1 MDGTPMVL
9 DLCDETHDVM
19 IVMMVVDGGGGGG
32 GSSGG
37 VFYDLLFSLMESVI
51 SVGVDIP

>member
-1 MDGTPMVL
+1 MGTPMVL

-19 IVMMVVDGGGGGG
+19 MVVDGGG

-37 VFYDLLFSLMESVI
+37 VFYGLLFF
-51 SVGVDIP
+51 IPLP

>member
-19 IVMMVVDGGGGGG
+19 IVMMVVGGGGGGG

-37 VFYDLLFSLMESVI
+37 VFYGFLFS
-51 SVGVDIP
+51 IPLP

>member
-1 MDGTPMVL
+1 MVL

-19 IVMMVVDGGGGGG
+19 MVVDGGG

-37 VFYDLLFSLMESVI
+37 VFYGLLFS
-51 SVGVDIP
+51 IPLP

>member
-1 MDGTPMVL
+1 MVL

-19 IVMMVVDGGGGGG
+19 MVVDGGGG

-37 VFYDLLFSLMESVI
+37 VFYGFLFS
-51 SVGVDIP
+51 IPLP

>member
-32 GSSGG
+32 GSNG
-37 VFYDLLFSLMESVI
+37 VFYKFLFS
-51 SVGVDIP
+51 IPLP

>member
-19 IVMMVVDGGGGGG
+19 MVVDGGGGGG
-32 GSSGG
+32 SGG
-37 VFYDLLFSLMESVI
+37 VLYNRLFS
-51 SVGVDIP
+51 IPLP

>member
-19 IVMMVVDGGGGGG
+19 MIVDGGGDG
-32 GSSGG
+32 SGG
-37 VFYDLLFSLMESVI
+37 AFYNLLFSILL
-51 SVGVDIP
+51 P

>member
-32 GSSGG
+32 SSGG
-37 VFYDLLFSLMESVI
+37 VFYGLLFS
-51 SVGVDIP
+51 IPLP

>member
-1 MDGTPMVL
+1 MVL

-32 GSSGG
+32 SSGG
-37 VFYDLLFSLMESVI
+37 VFYGLLFS
-51 SVGVDIP
+51 IPLP

>member
-19 IVMMVVDGGGGGG
+19 MVVDGGGGG
-32 GSSGG
+32 SGG
-37 VFYDLLFSLMESVI
+37 VLYNRIFS
-51 SVGVDIP
+51 IPLP

>member
-19 IVMMVVDGGGGGG
+19 MVVDGGG
-32 GSSGG
+32 SGG
-37 VFYDLLFSLMESVI
+37 VFYKFLFS
-51 SVGVDIP
+51 IPLP